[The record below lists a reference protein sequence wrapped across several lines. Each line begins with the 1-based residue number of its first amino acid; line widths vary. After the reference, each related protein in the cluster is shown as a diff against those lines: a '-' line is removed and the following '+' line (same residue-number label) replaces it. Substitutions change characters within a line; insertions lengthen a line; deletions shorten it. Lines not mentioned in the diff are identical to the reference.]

1 MIALIS
7 PNPRIQEKILIVT
20 SLVNNSKHWN
30 VSLEPIGGSKPQFSS
45 SSTISNYKAGLGSK
59 FALIC
64 PAQAH
69 PLPGFRLVFEKYLE
83 KNIDWF
89 WSDKCPDRFTQ
100 AFWQTEIERNEIN
113 FLLPLFS

>member
-1 MIALIS
+1 MHWFHPIPEFRKKL
-7 PNPRIQEKILIVT
+7 LIVS

-69 PLPGFRLVFEKYLE
+69 PLPGFRLVFEKYLGI
-83 KNIDWF
+83 NIDWI
-89 WSDKCPDRFTQ
+89 WTDKCPNRFTQ
-100 AFWQTEIERNEIN
+100 AFWQTEIERNEIFFFYCLN
-113 FLLPLFS
+113 LS

>member
-7 PNPRIQEKILIVT
+7 PNPRIQEKILIVS

-69 PLPGFRLVFEKYLE
+69 PLPGFRLVFERYLE
-83 KNIDWF
+83 IDWI
-89 WSDKCPDRFTQ
+89 WSDKCPNRFTQ
-100 AFWQTEIERNEIN
+100 AFWQTEIERKEIKICIN
-113 FLLPLFS
+113 FYLS

>member
-1 MIALIS
+1 MGSLL
-7 PNPRIQEKILIVT
+7 PRFRFWAWSRKTLLVKFHPIPEFRKKLLIVF
-20 SLVNNSKHWN
+20 SLVNDSKHWN

-69 PLPGFRLVFEKYLE
+69 PLPGFRLVFEKYL
-83 KNIDWF
+83 
-89 WSDKCPDRFTQ
+89 
-100 AFWQTEIERNEIN
+100 
-113 FLLPLFS
+113 